1 MARITILITKD
12 NGETTKVKKTVSE
25 SGGFES
31 FDAIEQFTLQIR
43 REMFPNLQKELLKDA
58 QSAHKKKG
66 LKSNGTRPVEIIGI
80 ESPVKFRLDRHKLGG
95 DYFSSTKQFE
105 HGLESG
111 EVRSWIEL
119 EIQEK
124 SYSKVS
130 QCLEKI
136 TGTNVYSGNQISEKV
151 KSYAYESTKALIN
164 SYAGLQLNLP
174 FGATDIDIYD
184 SKSEEILLFD
194 DAIGVNRQKELR
206 ENGYDKKLKRV
217 QTDVIE
223 VQRPNKDLNKDLGL
237 KVSSEAPP
245 KKYFDYITAG
255 YGIDGW
261 TIETAL
267 CCWFCST
274 YGNTRLPI
282 VAISDGAKDIRLRL
296 WRVFGKQIVIILDW
310 YHLNKK
316 VWNLMSMIAR
326 NKVQKEKIAKE
337 IVGLLWEGL
346 TDDAILYLQKQ
357 GVRNQ
362 LKQAELIEYLQKHKG
377 EIINYK
383 KRKEANNTIGS
394 GRAEKGVDMVV
405 AYRQKNKPIAW
416 SENGSYALSTL
427 RAVSLNRKFAA

>member
-1 MARITILITKD
+1 MRHKRRI
-12 NGETTKVKKTVSE
+12 
-25 SGGFES
+25 
-31 FDAIEQFTLQIR
+31 
-43 REMFPNLQKELLKDA
+43 
-58 QSAHKKKG
+58 KKKS
-66 LKSNGTRPVEIIGI
+66 LKSNGTRQVEIIGI
-80 ESPVKFRLDRHKLGG
+80 EGPVKFKLERYKSGG
-95 DYFSSTKQFE
+95 DYFSSTQQFE
-105 HGLESG
+105 HGLESW

-151 KSYAYESTKALIN
+151 KGYAIESTNMLIE
-164 SYAGLQLNLP
+164 SYVDLQLSLP
-174 FGATDIDIYD
+174 FGATDIDLYD

-194 DAIGVNRQKELR
+194 DAIGVSRQKEFR
-206 ENGYDKKLKRV
+206 EKGYEKTLKRV

-223 VQRPNKDLNKDLGL
+223 VQRPIKDLSKDSVL
-237 KVSSEAPP
+237 KGSIVETP
-245 KKYFDYITAG
+245 KKHFDYITAG
-255 YGIDGW
+255 YGVVGW

-267 CCWFCST
+267 CCWFCAT
-274 YGNTRLPI
+274 YGNIRLPI
-282 VAISDGAKDIRLRL
+282 VAITDGAKDIRLRL
-296 WRVFGKQIVIILDW
+296 WRVFGGQVTIILDW

-326 NKVQKEKIAKE
+326 NKMQKEKAAKE

-346 TDDAILYLQKQ
+346 TDDAILYLQKLD
-357 GVRNQ
+357 VKNQ
-362 LKQAELIEYLQKHKG
+362 LKQTELIDYLQKHKI

-383 KRKEANNTIGS
+383 KRKEANKTIGS

-405 AYRQKNKPIAW
+405 AHRQKNKPIAW

-427 RAVSLNRKFAA
+427 RAEFLNRKVAA

>member
-1 MARITILITKD
+1 MPKSLI
-12 NGETTKVKKTVSE
+12 
-25 SGGFES
+25 
-31 FDAIEQFTLQIR
+31 
-43 REMFPNLQKELLKDA
+43 
-58 QSAHKKKG
+58 KKKN
-66 LKSNGTRPVEIIGI
+66 LRSNGTRSVEIIGI
-80 ESPVKFRLDRHKLGG
+80 EGPVKFKLDRYKSGG

-105 HGLESG
+105 QGLESG

-130 QCLEKI
+130 TCLTKI
-136 TGTNVYSGNQISEKV
+136 TGTKVYSGNQISEKV
-151 KSYAYESTKALIN
+151 KGYACQSTESLIN
-164 SYAGLQLNLP
+164 SYAGLQLSLP
-174 FGATDIDIYD
+174 FGATDIDLYD

-194 DAIGVNRQKELR
+194 DAIGVNRQKEFR
-206 ENGYDKKLKRV
+206 EEGYEKTLKRV

-223 VQRPNKDLNKDLGL
+223 VQCPKDLTGDLAL
-237 KVSSEAPP
+237 KMSSQDASH
-245 KKYFDYITAG
+245 KRFDYITAG
-255 YGIDGW
+255 YGVKGW

-267 CCWFCST
+267 CCWFSAT
-274 YGNTRLPI
+274 YGNKRLPI

-296 WRVFGKQIVIILDW
+296 WRVFGEQVIIILDW

-326 NKVQKEKIAKE
+326 NKAQKEKIAKE
-337 IVGLLWEGL
+337 VGALLWEGL

-357 GVRNQ
+357 DSKNQ
-362 LKQAELIEYLQKHKG
+362 LKKDELIEYLQKHKK
-377 EIINYK
+377 EIVNYK
-383 KRKEANNTIGS
+383 KRKEANKTIGS

-427 RAVSLNRKFAA
+427 RADFLNRKFAA

>member
-1 MARITILITKD
+1 MPKKRI
-12 NGETTKVKKTVSE
+12 
-25 SGGFES
+25 
-31 FDAIEQFTLQIR
+31 
-43 REMFPNLQKELLKDA
+43 
-58 QSAHKKKG
+58 KKKG

-80 ESPVKFRLDRHKLGG
+80 EGLVKFRLDRYKLGG

-105 HGLESG
+105 QGLESS
-111 EVRSWIEL
+111 ELRSWIEL

-130 QCLEKI
+130 ACLEKI
-136 TGTNVYSGNQISEKV
+136 TGTKVYSGNQISEKV
-151 KSYAYESTKALIN
+151 KSYAYQSTKSLIN
-164 SYAGLQLNLP
+164 SYAGLQLSLP
-174 FGATDIDIYD
+174 FGATDIDLYD

-194 DAIGVNRQKELR
+194 DAIGVNRQKEFR
-206 ENGYDKKLKRV
+206 EKGYEKTLKRV

-223 VQRPNKDLNKDLGL
+223 VQRPKDLTDLTDLTEDLDL
-237 KVSSEAPP
+237 KVSSQDPP
-245 KKYFDYITAG
+245 KKHFDYITAG
-255 YGIDGW
+255 YGVEGW

-267 CCWFCST
+267 CCWFCSI

-296 WRVFGKQIVIILDW
+296 WRVFGEQVIIILDW

-326 NKVQKEKIAKE
+326 NKAQKEKIAKE
-337 IVGLLWEGL
+337 MVALLWEGL

-357 GVRNQ
+357 DSKNQ
-362 LKQAELIEYLQKHKG
+362 LKKEELIEYLQKHKK
-377 EIINYK
+377 EIVNYK
-383 KRKEANNTIGS
+383 KRKEANKKIGS

-427 RAVSLNRKFAA
+427 RADFLNRKFAA